1 MASFHIHL
9 AVGKRYY
16 EKHNNIY
23 NVEEFYRGIIA
34 PDLVTDKKISHYSGE
49 KRNKENIF
57 EYLANKVLL
66 NKFLEHEKIDTDY
79 QKGVFVHLIT
89 DYLFF
94 NDFFD
99 VEYLKNISYEEFCID
114 LYDSYDKTNQYL
126 IEKYQIDDSRFK
138 EQMNQNIKKDNEE
151 KKTVNKHGRNILPFE
166 KLDEFI
172 EKVSSID
179 IEQYEEKIRKNN
191 KNVLPY

>member
-1 MASFHIHL
+1 MASFHTHW
-9 AVGKRYY
+9 AVGKRYV
-16 EKHNNIY
+16 EKHNKIC

-34 PDLVTDKKISHYSGE
+34 PDLVTDKKISHYSSE

-66 NKFLEHEKIDTDY
+66 NKFLENEKIDTDY

-126 IEKYQIDDSRFK
+126 IEQYQIDDSKFK
-138 EQMNQNIKKDNEE
+138 EQMNQNIKKIMKKRIRLIRVEE
-151 KKTVNKHGRNILPFE
+151 IFFL
-166 KLDEFI
+166 L
-172 EKVSSID
+172 
-179 IEQYEEKIRKNN
+179 KN
-191 KNVLPY
+191 